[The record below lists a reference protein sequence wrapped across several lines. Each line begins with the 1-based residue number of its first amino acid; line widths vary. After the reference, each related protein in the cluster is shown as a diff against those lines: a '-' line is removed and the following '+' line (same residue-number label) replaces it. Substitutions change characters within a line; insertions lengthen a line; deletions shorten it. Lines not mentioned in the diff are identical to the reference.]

1 VTAPAIILWRGHLNV
16 WLGSIV
22 FIAVAVWLW
31 WLYRRLRLRMS
42 WPRATLL
49 LIPKLIVAVLLL
61 LALFEPVWSRVQRDP
76 TRGRLVTLLDVSSS
90 MDVADDGREPRG
102 MRARK
107 ILAQIKDNLP
117 GDVKVEE
124 VEFDTELHKSGAPDG
139 RALPRGT
146 DLADS
151 LLALGERGDTA
162 AALGV
167 VVLTDGGDERVPVT
181 KLPGIPVS
189 IVGIGADPARWD
201 DVAVAELQAPAT
213 VEKEVEFEV
222 AVDWQARG
230 LAGKLDALRVALEE
244 MRGGAWQKIAEE
256 PVDLSRGRART
267 RFKTSS
273 AEPGLRRYR
282 VSTPALP
289 GEVSALNNAREF
301 VVDVQ
306 KKSVHVLYFTRELGM
321 DFKLLRSELA
331 RDPGLSLTALVR
343 TMSERFTIQGDR
355 LAGDE
360 ELEAGFPTSE
370 KTLRLY
376 DCVILG
382 SFPAADW
389 NTAQLA
395 ALVKYVEEGGAVVF
409 LGGEKSFGRGGYAG
423 TALAP
428 LFPWSVSDM
437 EPPLVQGEFPV
448 NVPAAAAGQGAV
460 AGVRELLER
469 AVATVESL
477 NNVGGLKPGAAV
489 LLQANLSTRTVPV
502 IAVQMFGKGK
512 VMAVAS
518 NTLWK
523 WGTKGEELRSA
534 FGLFWRQAVRD
545 LTGKAEG
552 GRVISVRWDKDGY
565 RPGEQAV
572 AEVRLAGEQAA
583 KQARLAAT
591 LAFAGQTSPLAAE
604 SVPGQ
609 AGVFKVRAQFHER
622 GEYQFRI
629 VVYQGEQVA
638 ETYEKVLLIAPR
650 VPEGAHLELDDAYLR
665 QLAEKGGGT
674 YVHER
679 EAEAFVKKLVAG
691 VGQKTVVLESP
702 LAEHGPWYA
711 GILLLALVFEW
722 LLRRRMNLF

>member
-1 VTAPAIILWRGHLNV
+1 
-16 WLGSIV
+16 
-22 FIAVAVWLW
+22 
-31 WLYRRLRLRMS
+31 M
-42 WPRATLL
+42 LL
-49 LIPKLIVAVLLL
+49 LAPKIIVALLL
-61 LALFEPVWSRVQRDP
+61 LVALFEPVWSHSQRDP
-76 TRGRLVTLLDVSSS
+76 TRRRLVTLLDVSSS
-90 MDVADDGREPRG
+90 MDVPDDGREPRG
-102 MRARK
+102 VRARK
-107 ILAQIKDNLP
+107 ILEQIKDNLP
-117 GDVKVEE
+117 GDILVAE
-124 VEFDTELHKSGAPDG
+124 VEFDTELHKSGAPGG

-146 DLADS
+146 DLAGS

-162 AALGV
+162 SSLGV

-181 KLPGIPVS
+181 KLPGVPVT
-189 IVGIGADPARWD
+189 VIGFGSDPAKWD
-201 DVAVAELQAPAT
+201 DVAVAEVQAPVT

-230 LAGKLDALRVALEE
+230 LAGKTAALRVALEE
-244 MRGGAWQKIAEE
+244 RRGGTWQKVADE

-267 RFKTSS
+267 RFKTSG

-282 VSTPALP
+282 VSAPALP
-289 GEVSALNNAREF
+289 GEVSTLNNSREF

-306 KKSVHVLYFTRELGM
+306 KKSVHMLYFTRELGM

-360 ELEAGFPTSE
+360 ELEAGFRTSE

-389 NTAQLA
+389 NAAQLA
-395 ALVKYVEEGGAVVF
+395 ALVKYVEDGGAVVF

-423 TALAP
+423 TVLAP
-428 LFPWSVSDM
+428 LFPWSVNDA
-437 EPPLVQGEFPV
+437 EPPLLQGEFPV
-448 NVPAAAAGQGAV
+448 NVPAAAIGQGAV

-477 NNVGGLKPGAAV
+477 NSVGGLKPGATV

-502 IAVQMFGKGK
+502 IAVQTFGKGK

-565 RPGEQAV
+565 RPGEQAT
-572 AEVRLAGEQAA
+572 AEVRVAGEQAT

-591 LAFAGQTSPLAAE
+591 LAFAGQTTALEAE

-609 AGVFKVRAQFHER
+609 AGVFKVRAQFRER
-622 GEYQFRI
+622 GEYQFRL

-638 ETYEKVLLIAPR
+638 ETYEKVLQIAPR
-650 VPEGAHLELDDAYLR
+650 VPEGARLELDETYLR

-674 YVHER
+674 YVPEG

-711 GILLLALVFEW
+711 GILLLALVLEW
-722 LLRRRMNLF
+722 VLRRRMNLF